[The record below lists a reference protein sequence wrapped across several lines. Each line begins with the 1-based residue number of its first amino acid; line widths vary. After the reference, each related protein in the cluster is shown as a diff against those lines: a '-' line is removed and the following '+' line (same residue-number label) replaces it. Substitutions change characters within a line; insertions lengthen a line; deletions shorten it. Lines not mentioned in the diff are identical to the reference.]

1 MGQGG
6 AHQRGEQRWCSGG
19 GPVGWHGHEA
29 KEIGEGGDGVLRRAR
44 NGGREE
50 KKRGREASTAVR
62 RRDVAGS
69 GPAVVLVVGALMGAA

>member
-44 NGGREE
+44 DGGREE
-50 KKRGREASTAVR
+50 KKRGA
-62 RRDVAGS
+62 
-69 GPAVVLVVGALMGAA
+69 